1 MPLDPDVLAAMRR
14 WPNVPAVHGWLSLD
28 ARGRWQLH
36 EDGLAHEGGAGAAIS
51 NPRILAFIGRNY
63 MHDGRGGWYF
73 QNGPQRVYVRL
84 DAAPHVLRLAGD
96 GQSLETH
103 TGLVVREPRAWW
115 LDDAGNLYAAT
126 EHGPGRVLDRD
137 LAAVAAR
144 LRTGDGRPLLDALE
158 DPAAGASWPATGDMD
173 RDPPPKS
180 VLSVRY
186 GEAGPAAPLRRCAA
200 ADIARLLEFDPDP
213 RPSAAAGPGHPA

>member
-1 MPLDPDVLAAMRR
+1 MPLDSDVLAAMRR

-36 EDGLAHEGGAGAAIS
+36 EDGRGHEGSEGAPIS

-63 MHDGRGGWYF
+63 THDDRGRWYF

-84 DAAPHVLRLAGD
+84 DAAPYVLRVGED

-103 TGLVVREPRAWW
+103 TGLPVREPRAWW

-137 LAAVAAR
+137 LAAVAGQLHAD
-144 LRTGDGRPLLDALE
+144 DGRSLLDALA
-158 DPAAGASWPATGDMD
+158 PPAGAAHDT
-173 RDPPPKS
+173 
-180 VLSVRY
+180 
-186 GEAGPAAPLRRCAA
+186 GPALSLRYLDRGHAAPMRRCAA
-200 ADIARLLEFDPDP
+200 GEIARLLGFEPNP
-213 RPSAAAGPGHPA
+213 RPAG